1 MLIIR
6 NHWSNEQM
14 IHNPTFTIYT
24 GPMFGSKT
32 SRLLM
37 ELDRYKYQ
45 KKNVIVFK
53 PKIDDR
59 FGVSDIVTHSGWK
72 HSAICVN
79 EGADILQAIFEAT
92 QTPDVV
98 AVDEAFMISGVAET
112 LIFLYRSGFNVI
124 VSSIDIAANGKP
136 FPEIVKLL
144 PWATHIEKCTAVCT
158 VCGGDAHFTH
168 KKQTGGDENIV
179 EVGGEELYEPRCHSH
194 HLAIDLRSKHPDV

>member
-1 MLIIR
+1 M
-6 NHWSNEQM
+6 
-14 IHNPTFTIYT
+14 HNPTFTIYT

-45 KKNVIVFK
+45 KKVVAVFK

-59 FGVSDIVTHSGWK
+59 FSVSEIVTHSGWK
-72 HSAICVN
+72 HSATCVSN
-79 EGADILQAIFEAT
+79 GADILETIFEA
-92 QTPDVV
+92 QKTPDVI
-98 AVDEAFMISGVAET
+98 AVDEAFMIDGISDA
-112 LIFLYRSGFNVI
+112 LIFLYRSGFNIV
-124 VSSIDIAANGKP
+124 VSSIDIAANGRP

-144 PWATHIEKCTAVCT
+144 PWATRIEKCTAVCT

-168 KKQTGGDENIV
+168 KKQIGGDENCV

-194 HLAIDLRSKHPDV
+194 HLAIDLRAKIHDV